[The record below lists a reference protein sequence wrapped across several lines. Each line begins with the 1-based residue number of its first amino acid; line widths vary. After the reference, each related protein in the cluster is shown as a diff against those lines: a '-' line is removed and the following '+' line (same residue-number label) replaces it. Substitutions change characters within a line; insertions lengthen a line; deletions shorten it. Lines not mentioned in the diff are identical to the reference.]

1 MKKILAIE
9 DNAIVVRILQQ
20 RIRDAEFSIAV
31 HPAESVTKAAEEKP
45 DLILLDL
52 MLPERSGFDIL
63 RELKEKKETKDIPV
77 IIMSALG
84 SEEDIEKGMGL
95 GAENYIVKGMES
107 MDAVVKKIQ
116 QVLGDDFFRG
126 TPRTKNRLEVDGI
139 KVDTC
144 GRNEHIFEVSSKKET
159 SQIKKKRVLFVEDD
173 LFLVH
178 AYQDILEENKLVL
191 IWIAQDGDEA
201 INYLSKPPPD
211 LVLLDLML
219 PGKSGFEVLAII
231 RKHPTWKTVPVIV
244 LSNLGQTQDVE
255 KAMKLGITDYIV
267 KANTRIS
274 DVAARIE
281 KFLFSE

>member
-1 MKKILAIE
+1 MEKILAIE

-126 TPRTKNRLEVDGI
+126 TPRSKNRLE
-139 KVDTC
+139 
-144 GRNEHIFEVSSKKET
+144 NEHIFDVSSKKET
-159 SQIKKKRVLFVEDD
+159 SEIKKKRVLFVEDD

-178 AYQDILEENKLVL
+178 AYQDILEENQLVL

-255 KAMKLGITDYIV
+255 KAINLGITVYIV